1 MRKYEKVV
9 SWGTRIHTI
18 WLGIISRCYNKKCR
32 IYKFY
37 GGRGIHVCDEWKNDI
52 MLFYDW
58 AVSNGYAD
66 NLTIDRIDNDGD
78 YEPSNCRWVNRKQQ
92 ANNRRSNTRLTL
104 NGETHTLSEWGDIT
118 GISSATL
125 WNRKFKCKWSDE
137 KTLTAPCRHVTR
149 LTKKQINDIMV
160 DAANGIKII
169 EIAKKYNINR
179 HTVSSAISRACNPE
193 KK

>member
-1 MRKYEKVV
+1 M
-9 SWGTRIHTI
+9 
-18 WLGIISRCYNKKCR
+18 
-32 IYKFY
+32 
-37 GGRGIHVCDEWKNDI
+37 CDEWKNDI

-66 NLTIDRIDNDGD
+66 NLTIDRINNDGD
-78 YEPSNCRWVNRKQQ
+78 YEPSNCRWVNQKQQ

-179 HTVSSAISRACNPE
+179 HTVSSAISRACHPE
-193 KK
+193 KN